1 MAKQPLLLMIL
12 DGWGIAPAGQ
22 YNAAALAKTP
32 NLDALFDKYP
42 HTRLSSSGAA
52 VGLPDGQMG
61 NSEVGHLNIGAGRI
75 VYQEL
80 TRITKAIKDGDFFEN
95 TVLSKAM
102 QTVKAN
108 GSALHLLGLVSD
120 GGVHS
125 HISHLFALLEMAK
138 RQGLNKVYVHAFLD
152 GRDVGPQTADVYLAE
167 LDAETKRIG
176 VGKIA
181 TVAGRYYAMDRDKR
195 WERVQKAYDA
205 MVLHDGTVCT
215 DAVSGVRASYA
226 GGVTDEFVVP
236 FIAAPEADSCVKAGD
251 GMIFFNFRP
260 DRARQLTRAFVD
272 EEFPYFARPQT
283 ARPVN
288 FVCMT
293 QYDETIKAPVA
304 FAPETLEDTLTIQ
317 EIAQELGISYS
328 SFRKLFKEHTGFAP
342 ALYQQNLK
350 LQRAKELLSTT
361 DESIKGIAYRLNFES
376 PDYFSAK
383 FKNQTGMK
391 PSDFRNMTR

>member
-1 MAKQPLLLMIL
+1 
-12 DGWGIAPAGQ
+12 
-22 YNAAALAKTP
+22 
-32 NLDALFDKYP
+32 
-42 HTRLSSSGAA
+42 
-52 VGLPDGQMG
+52 MG

-195 WERVQKAYDA
+195 WERVQKL
-205 MVLHDGTVCT
+205 MTLW
-215 DAVSGVRASYA
+215 
-226 GGVTDEFVVP
+226 F
-236 FIAAPEADSCVKAGD
+236 
-251 GMIFFNFRP
+251 
-260 DRARQLTRAFVD
+260 
-272 EEFPYFARPQT
+272 
-283 ARPVN
+283 
-288 FVCMT
+288 CMT
-293 QYDETIKAPVA
+293 A
-304 FAPETLEDTLTIQ
+304 
-317 EIAQELGISYS
+317 
-328 SFRKLFKEHTGFAP
+328 LFVLMRSAVCVLLMRAGS
-342 ALYQQNLK
+342 LMNL
-350 LQRAKELLSTT
+350 
-361 DESIKGIAYRLNFES
+361 
-376 PDYFSAK
+376 
-383 FKNQTGMK
+383 
-391 PSDFRNMTR
+391 

>member
-1 MAKQPLLLMIL
+1 MNL
-12 DGWGIAPAGQ
+12 DAIAEHSSIRER
-22 YNAAALAKTP
+22 AAAEAERATVDLKKAEYMAGHIGEEFDGVISGVTAFGMFIELENGVEGLVHISSLMDDYYEFYEDRYALLGSHTRKVYRLGDPVRIEVLQVNIADVYKRQAAAYLSNSLFGSLDAFWAIAAGLLVGMIIGKITEIYTCLLYTS
-32 NLDALFDKYP
+32 LDALFDKYP
-42 HTRLSSSGAA
+42 HTRLSCSGAA

-215 DAVSGVRASYA
+215 CLLYTSTG
-226 GGVTDEFVVP
+226 
-236 FIAAPEADSCVKAGD
+236 
-251 GMIFFNFRP
+251 
-260 DRARQLTRAFVD
+260 
-272 EEFPYFARPQT
+272 
-283 ARPVN
+283 
-288 FVCMT
+288 
-293 QYDETIKAPVA
+293 
-304 FAPETLEDTLTIQ
+304 
-317 EIAQELGISYS
+317 
-328 SFRKLFKEHTGFAP
+328 SF
-342 ALYQQNLK
+342 Y
-350 LQRAKELLSTT
+350 
-361 DESIKGIAYRLNFES
+361 
-376 PDYFSAK
+376 
-383 FKNQTGMK
+383 
-391 PSDFRNMTR
+391 